1 LTVTESDAWV
11 PEGVDITV
19 PNAARIYDYALGGV
33 HNFAVDR
40 EFWDNALKVFP
51 GAGLVG
57 RANRAFLGRA
67 VRRLAQQGIRQF
79 LDIGSGI
86 PTVGNVHEMAEGV
99 DPSSKIMYVDIDPI
113 AVEQSRSLLAGN
125 PRTRAI
131 RGDLREPESILF
143 DPEVL
148 DFLDF
153 AEPIA
158 VLMVAVLHF
167 LPDSDNPGSI
177 IKRVGDNLARG
188 SHLVVSHA
196 GPERTP
202 ESQAGLKAAIK
213 LYEKTP
219 TPVVMRTPA
228 ELAALVETAFE
239 LVPPG
244 VVIANEWHPDPEEDE
259 VPLQPTALVAVGRKP

>member
-40 EFWDNALKVFP
+40 EFWDNALTVFP
-51 GAGLVG
+51 TAGLVG

-86 PTVGNVHEMAEGV
+86 PTVGNVHEMAQGI
-99 DPSSKIMYVDIDPI
+99 DPQSKIMYVDIDPI

-125 PRTRAI
+125 PRARAV
-131 RGDLREPESILF
+131 RGDLRDPEGILF
-143 DPEVL
+143 NPEVL
-148 DFLDF
+148 EFLDF
-153 AEPIA
+153 AEPVA

-167 LPDSDNPGSI
+167 LPDSDDPGSI
-177 IKRVGDNLARG
+177 VKRVGDTLARG

-196 GPERTP
+196 GPERDP
-202 ESQAGLKAAIK
+202 ETQADLKAVIK

-219 TPVVMRTPA
+219 TPVVMRTRE

-259 VPLQPTALVAVGRKP
+259 VPLQPTALVAVGRKV